1 MEKEGIMFAIYNH
14 GPTPPRFGDG
24 SDISEMDDVAK
35 YAKEANVYSVNR
47 YKAIKAVKKLHY

>member
-1 MEKEGIMFAIYNH
+1 MEKEGIMFAIYNCRTNTH
-14 GPTPPRFGDG
+14 IGNVRA
-24 SDISEMDDVAK
+24 ISEKDAISK

>member
-1 MEKEGIMFAIYNH
+1 MEKEGIIFAIYNCRTNTH
-14 GPTPPRFGDG
+14 IGNVRA
-24 SDISEMDDVAK
+24 ISEKDAISK